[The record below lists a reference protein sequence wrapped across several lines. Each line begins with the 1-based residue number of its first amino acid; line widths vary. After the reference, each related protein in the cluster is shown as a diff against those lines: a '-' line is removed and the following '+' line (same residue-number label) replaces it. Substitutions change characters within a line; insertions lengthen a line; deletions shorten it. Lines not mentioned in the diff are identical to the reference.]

1 MVVLGFCSVDDC
13 LKKEH
18 FCFDDGEDRAN
29 FFEGSKGDTLKHIIG
44 HFSQPL
50 SVVLDLTGLDG
61 NYCKLVNLHDCS
73 TNNMQTLLPQGRQ
86 PTLAS
91 N

>member
-1 MVVLGFCSVDDC
+1 M
-13 LKKEH
+13 
-18 FCFDDGEDRAN
+18 
-29 FFEGSKGDTLKHIIG
+29 LKHIIG